1 MDPAVVSNPALHHY
15 ALFSDNV
22 LATAVV
28 VNSTAQA
35 AGDPSRHVFHIVTDR
50 MNLGAMQA
58 WFVLNPPRNMTV
70 DIKSLDDFEW
80 INPQY
85 VPVLRQIEQVR
96 GHGWGYADSAR
107 SSSVGRGSQK
117 SPLKSRAAPD
127 SGEQSATF
135 LGMLTSRFHYDHFF
149 L

>member
-1 MDPAVVSNPALHHY
+1 MTTNVSPAADPLSRRSCSARSADSDTVANPALHHY

-35 AGDPSRHVFHIVTDR
+35 AADPSRHVFHIVTDR

-96 GHGWGYADSAR
+96 ANPTRNIGVKRSGW
-107 SSSVGRGSQK
+107 
-117 SPLKSRAAPD
+117 
-127 SGEQSATF
+127 
-135 LGMLTSRFHYDHFF
+135 
-149 L
+149 

>member
-1 MDPAVVSNPALHHY
+1 MDPAAVSNPALHHY

-35 AGDPSRHVFHIVTDR
+35 AADPSRHVFHIVTDR

-96 GHGWGYADSAR
+96 GCADSAR
-107 SSSVGRGSQK
+107 PPFVGDCDTGPQNL
-117 SPLKSRAAPD
+117 PL
-127 SGEQSATF
+127 GLLQIW
-135 LGMLTSRFHYDHFF
+135 
-149 L
+149 